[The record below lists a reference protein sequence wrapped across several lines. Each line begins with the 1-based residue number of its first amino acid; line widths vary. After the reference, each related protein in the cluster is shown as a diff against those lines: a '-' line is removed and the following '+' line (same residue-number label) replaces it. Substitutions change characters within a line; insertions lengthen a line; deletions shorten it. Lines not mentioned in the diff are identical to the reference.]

1 MTEKKKLLLVSDTY
15 HPKVDG
21 TVMFID
27 EFLRRAAAFFNLS
40 LLVPNFG
47 PHKSNKS
54 INTYYL
60 TTSKFISPLPTYPA
74 IRLSLK
80 NFMETKKAVKE
91 TDLVFAQGPALASF
105 LAIRYARKYK
115 KKAFFYTHV
124 LPWELL
130 EKSKRTFWSKTLA
143 YLVKKIS
150 MHYYNKC
157 DKLIVPYHELGEQ
170 MKKNGVKTN
179 IAVARLG
186 IDIDKFSP
194 TKDKAASKKK
204 IGIEENKLVIGYVGR
219 ISKEKNTEILLEAFQ
234 KLNNQN
240 NVVLLIVG
248 DGHKG
253 LVNKFKEIKNCK
265 VTGFVNN
272 VEDYLKAMDIFVM
285 PSLTETTSLAT
296 LEAMSSGLSVV
307 ATKVGFI
314 KNYIVKGHNGVF
326 FPRNSS
332 TMLAIKIEKLLNNE
346 SLREKLSNNAR
357 KTVAY
362 SFSWERSINKIKRI
376 LLE

>member
-91 TDLVFAQGPALASF
+91 TDLVTAQGPALASF

-124 LPWELL
+124 LFLCIVQ
-130 EKSKRTFWSKTLA
+130 TLA
-143 YLVKKIS
+143 
-150 MHYYNKC
+150 NC
-157 DKLIVPYHELGEQ
+157 RA
-170 MKKNGVKTN
+170 KN
-179 IAVARLG
+179 R
-186 IDIDKFSP
+186 
-194 TKDKAASKKK
+194 
-204 IGIEENKLVIGYVGR
+204 
-219 ISKEKNTEILLEAFQ
+219 
-234 KLNNQN
+234 
-240 NVVLLIVG
+240 
-248 DGHKG
+248 
-253 LVNKFKEIKNCK
+253 
-265 VTGFVNN
+265 
-272 VEDYLKAMDIFVM
+272 YLKQFLKKALF
-285 PSLTETTSLAT
+285 
-296 LEAMSSGLSVV
+296 
-307 ATKVGFI
+307 
-314 KNYIVKGHNGVF
+314 
-326 FPRNSS
+326 
-332 TMLAIKIEKLLNNE
+332 
-346 SLREKLSNNAR
+346 
-357 KTVAY
+357 Y
-362 SFSWERSINKIKRI
+362 SIPHQPF
-376 LLE
+376 